1 MNLDRKPELRITEE
15 EFYKWR
21 EEQYQKALQERT
33 RLIEEQQNNDEPAE
47 EEADDENYK
56 INKDEPEAEAEADE
70 EELFK
75 KHKAN
80 KANSSSSRKPASK
93 HKNHNYQ
100 MNYNYNQDY
109 EATNAD
115 KTYANYP
122 SLPTHKRKNTKSA
135 PTARSPTPT
144 VRNPTPNVRNPTPT
158 ARLPASTARLPA
170 STSRLPT
177 STARKPAER
186 PRKTPPK
193 IYGFVK
199 QFDHEASQTNLQP
212 QYYALDNTA
221 ADPTAIDPTY
231 YSTLPKDQSVAASDN
246 QDEIYSGLLSSRY
259 TKLTVDKSKL
269 LSDIN
274 YARKKQTRNN
284 AAQRRAQ

>member
-56 INKDEPEAEAEADE
+56 INKDEPEAEPEADE
-70 EELFK
+70 EELYK

-122 SLPTHKRKNTKSA
+122 SRPTHKRKNMKPA
-135 PTARSPTPT
+135 PTARSPTQT
-144 VRNPTPNVRNPTPT
+144 VRNPTPTSRF
-158 ARLPASTARLPA
+158 PASTARLPA
-170 STSRLPT
+170 STGRVPT

-193 IYGFVK
+193 IYGFVN
-199 QFDHEASQTNLQP
+199 QFDHEVSQTNLQP
-212 QYYALDNTA
+212 QYYALDKTA

-231 YSTLPKDQSVAASDN
+231 YSTLPKDQSVSASDN